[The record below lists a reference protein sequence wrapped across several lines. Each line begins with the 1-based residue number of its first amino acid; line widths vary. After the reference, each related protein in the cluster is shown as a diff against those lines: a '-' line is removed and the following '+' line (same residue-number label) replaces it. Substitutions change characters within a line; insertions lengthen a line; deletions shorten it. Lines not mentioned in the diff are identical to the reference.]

1 MMEALGDELLPL
13 IIRSLRETD
22 EANRVATTRIMTS
35 TLGDEACMA
44 GAAILARRLAGTGE
58 DAGGAG

>member
-1 MMEALGDELLPL
+1 L